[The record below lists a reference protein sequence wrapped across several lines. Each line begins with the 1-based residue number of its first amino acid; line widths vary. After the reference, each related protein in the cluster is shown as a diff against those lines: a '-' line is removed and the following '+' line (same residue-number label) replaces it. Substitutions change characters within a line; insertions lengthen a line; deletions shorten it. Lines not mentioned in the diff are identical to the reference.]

1 MLYNN
6 SGKLAVCDMGLAR
19 KYGNPVR
26 PFTTNV
32 ITLYYRP
39 PELLLGAKIYSTAV
53 DMWSVGCIFAELLSG
68 DYFFEGALYL
78 VLINLGGASIALSCF
93 GLCSKVK

>member
-1 MLYNN
+1 VLYNN

-53 DMWSVGCIFAELLSG
+53 DMWSVG
-68 DYFFEGALYL
+68 
-78 VLINLGGASIALSCF
+78 
-93 GLCSKVK
+93 